1 MRLEIESEGSEM
13 ECFVARWNLLPSLAD
28 AARAR
33 LLFGLEQ
40 GDDGGITA
48 DRSLAGAFA
57 PALNSV

>member
-1 MRLEIESEGSEM
+1 M